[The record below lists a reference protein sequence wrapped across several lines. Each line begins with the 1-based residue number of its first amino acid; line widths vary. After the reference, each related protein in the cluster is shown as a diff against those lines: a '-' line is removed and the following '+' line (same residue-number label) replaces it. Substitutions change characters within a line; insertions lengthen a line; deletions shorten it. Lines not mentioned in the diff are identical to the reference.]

1 MRKFSFVTVDV
12 FSSRA
17 LEGNPV
23 AVFTD
28 ARGLSDAEMQAIALE
43 TRLSETT
50 FIIPRD
56 EATERADGVMVRI
69 FTVAEELPFAG
80 HPTLGTAS
88 VLAHARQVTEVALD
102 LKVGR
107 IPVSFKTAPDG
118 LFGEMTQRDP
128 EFGKIHDV
136 NEIAR
141 ATGIPLS
148 DLDTSIPIQTVSTG
162 FAFAI
167 VPLRSLATLEKL
179 QIDLAKAYEY
189 LATTDARQLYF
200 ITRDTNGEA
209 GFRARMLFYG
219 GEDPATGF
227 GRRMHGGM
235 DGAPRPREVGRA
247 GDRCAGHRNE
257 ATKPH
262 LRPREYRW
270 CAGSQRSGR
279 RLLRRGDARRV
290 DAARLRTC
298 VRVVIFQ
305 REICH
310 DSLSPVARESPC
322 A

>member
-1 MRKFSFVTVDV
+1 MHKLPFVTVDV

-28 ARGLSDAEMQAIALE
+28 ARGLSDADMQAIALE

-88 VLAHARQVTEVALD
+88 VVAHARHVTEVALD

-107 IPVSFKTAPDG
+107 IPVSFTAAPGG

-128 EFGKIHDV
+128 EFGKIHDAD
-136 NEIAR
+136 EIAR

-148 DLDTSIPIQTVSTG
+148 ELDTSIPFQTVSTG

-167 VPLRSLATLEKL
+167 VPLRSLATLGKL
-179 QIDLAKAYEY
+179 QIDLARAYEY
-189 LATTDARQLYF
+189 LATTDARQFYF

-209 GFRARMLFYG
+209 ALRARMFFYG
-219 GEDPATGF
+219 GEDPATGSAAGCTAAWMVRHAVAKSDEQVIIAQGIEMKRPSRIF
-227 GRRMHGGM
+227 VRASI
-235 DGAPRPREVGRA
+235 DGA
-247 GDRCAGHRNE
+247 
-257 ATKPH
+257 
-262 LRPREYRW
+262 
-270 CAGSQRSGR
+270 
-279 RLLRRGDARRV
+279 RV
-290 DAARLRTC
+290 HN
-298 VRVVIFQ
+298 VRVGGYCAEVMRGELMLPDFAP
-305 REICH
+305 
-310 DSLSPVARESPC
+310 SRES
-322 A
+322 